1 MGQPRGHPFLKSGRL
16 RDFWDRGPS
25 AAAPLNIDKDERTSK
40 ERGCQCHTTERIEGL
55 KLNSLSLFGEEV
67 ILDVGEAAHRS
78 FLEVFATLAS
88 LSAGRLKR
96 DPKEDLGTAVL
107 KDADRLFR
115 STSSF
120 GL

>member
-1 MGQPRGHPFLKSGRL
+1 MSNTWDSLEDIRFSKVGVSVTFGTADRL
-16 RDFWDRGPS
+16 
-25 AAAPLNIDKDERTSK
+25 PL
-40 ERGCQCHTTERIEGL
+40 H
-55 KLNSLSLFGEEV
+55 LSLFGEEV